1 MERAIEV
8 KPPGPGFANADKS
21 VETAVRRLG
30 EAGVDRQTALGQI
43 DKTLYDVIGKLTMVG
58 IGNTSILR
66 QMNLAAGM
74 KLNALKVAEANEED
88 ARDGI

>member
-1 MERAIEV
+1 METTIEV
-8 KPPGPGFANADKS
+8 KPPGPGFANSDKS

-30 EAGVDRQTALGQI
+30 DTGMDREAALREIDRTLYKALG
-43 DKTLYDVIGKLTMVG
+43 DLAAAG

-66 QMNLAAGM
+66 QMHLAARM
-74 KLNALKVAEANEED
+74 KLNALQVERANQED